1 MSYADYHREGG
12 KPALSSSILKIL
24 ATRSPYHAWCA
35 HPVLNPDYKEE
46 HKAEFDYGT
55 AAHALLLEG
64 SETNLCVVDA
74 NDWRTKVAQL
84 ARDEAREKGQT
95 PILARQLTTV
105 RKMVNAA
112 HQFIEQSEYPNM
124 MQIGASEKRIAWN
137 DGGANCIA
145 KLDRLHMDVIM
156 DYKSCDNASPEAF
169 SRQIARMG
177 YDLQA
182 VFYTNGAN
190 ANGLKV
196 KRFLFLAQECDEPF
210 ACSWH
215 ALAPSMIEIANMR
228 VEQALRTWRQ
238 CIKTD
243 KWPAYSTDVH
253 FAEAPHWML
262 EVAEELAQEAA

>member
-1 MSYADYHREGG
+1 MSYANYHREGG

-35 HPVLNPDYKEE
+35 HPVLNPDYREE
-46 HKAEFDYGT
+46 HSDVFDYGT

-84 ARDEAREKGQT
+84 ARDTAREKGQT
-95 PILARQLTTV
+95 PILARQLTKV
-105 RKMVNAA
+105 RKMVYAA
-112 HQFIEQSEYPNM
+112 KEFIEQSEYPNM
-124 MQIGASEKRIAWN
+124 MELGVSEKPVAWN
-137 DGGANCIA
+137 EQGVHCIA
-145 KLDRLHMDVIM
+145 KPDRLHMDVIM
-156 DYKSCDNASPEAF
+156 DYKSCDNAAPEAF
-169 SRQIARMG
+169 SRQIGRMG

-182 VFYTNGAN
+182 VFYMRGVPQA
-190 ANGLKV
+190 
-196 KRFLFLAQECDEPF
+196 KRFLFLAQETDEPF

-215 ALAPSMIEIANMR
+215 SLAPSMAEIANMR
-228 VEQALRTWRQ
+228 VDRAIATWRS
-238 CIKTD
+238 CLASG

-262 EVAEELAQEAA
+262 EVAEQIAEEKEAA